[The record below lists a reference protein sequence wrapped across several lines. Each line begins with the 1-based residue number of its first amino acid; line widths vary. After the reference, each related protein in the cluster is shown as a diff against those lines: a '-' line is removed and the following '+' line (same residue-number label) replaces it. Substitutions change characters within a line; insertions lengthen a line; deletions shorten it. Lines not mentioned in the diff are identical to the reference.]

1 MALSVDQTKEIIRG
15 AKNADSVISNIKF
28 SNEGGSQTGTAN
40 AWAYLHAL
48 ASNLLSQ
55 LFDKHLTDT
64 TEVLKNNIAA
74 TPIWIKNK
82 ILAFQNGDS
91 VEMNEETGIV
101 EYPFIDATK
110 QIVTQCSV
118 TNANYGEVNIKVA
131 KGGTDP
137 VALDS
142 GELTAVQSYYANLNP
157 AGIRYNIIS
166 LDADRLLIRGVV
178 YYDGQ
183 YQDSIQTDVETA
195 VNAYLAALPFDGA
208 MVIKDLE
215 QAINAVAGVEDIV
228 IQELSARDSTTDFDD
243 RTRLID
249 EYKLTSVGNRK
260 WDSVSGYMKTENQS
274 GHTIGITLTYAI
286 NG

>member
-1 MALSVDQTKEIIRG
+1 MALSVEQTKEIIRG
-15 AKNADSVISNIKF
+15 AKNQDPIISDIKF
-28 SNEGGSQTGTAN
+28 AEEGGSQVGIAN
-40 AWAYLHAL
+40 SWAYLHAL

-55 LFDKHLTDT
+55 LFDKHLSDT

-82 ILAFQNGDS
+82 ILAFQYGDS

-101 EYPFIDATK
+101 EYPVIDISK
-110 QIVTQCSV
+110 QIITQCSV

-131 KGGTDP
+131 KGGINP
-137 VALDS
+137 VSLSS
-142 GELTAVQSYYANLNP
+142 GEMTAVQSYYANLNP

-178 YYDGQ
+178 YYNGQ
-183 YQDSIQTDVETA
+183 YQDSIKTDVESA
-195 VNAYLAALPFDGA
+195 VNTYLSSLPFDGA

-215 QAINAVAGVEDIV
+215 QAINSVAGVEDIV
-228 IQELSARDSTTDFDD
+228 IEELSARDSTTDFAD
-243 RTRLID
+243 RTKLID
-249 EYKLTSVGNRK
+249 NYKLTSVGNRK
-260 WDSVSGYMKTENQS
+260 WDSVSGYMITEDES
-274 GHTIGITLTYAI
+274 GQTISTTLTYAI

>member
-1 MALSVDQTKEIIRG
+1 MALTVDQTKEIIRG
-15 AKNADSVISNIKF
+15 AKNADPVISSIKF

-55 LFDKHLTDT
+55 LFDKHLADT
-64 TEVLKNNIAA
+64 SDTLKNNIAA

-91 VEMNEETGIV
+91 VVMNEDTGVV
-101 EYPFIDATK
+101 EYEVIDTDK
-110 QIVTQCSV
+110 QIITQCSV

-131 KGGTDP
+131 KGGTSP
-137 VALDS
+137 TSLTS
-142 GELTAVQSYYANLNP
+142 GELTAVQSYYSNLNP

-178 YYDGQ
+178 YYNGQ
-183 YQDSIQTDVETA
+183 YQDSIQTDVESA
-195 VNAYLAALPFDGA
+195 VNAYLASLPFDGA
-208 MVIKDLE
+208 MIIKDLE
-215 QAINAVAGVEDIV
+215 QAINVVNGVEDIV
-228 IQELSARDSTTDFDD
+228 IQELSARDSTTLFAD
-243 RTRLID
+243 RTKLID
-249 EYKLTSVGNRK
+249 DYKLTSVGNRK
-260 WDSVSGYMKTENQS
+260 WDSVSGYMITEDES
-274 GHTIGITLTYAI
+274 GQTISTTLTYTV

>member
-1 MALSVDQTKEIIRG
+1 MALTVDQTKEIIRG
-15 AKNADSVISNIKF
+15 AKNADSVISSIKF
-28 SNEGGSQTGTAN
+28 ANEGGSQTGTAN

-91 VEMNEETGIV
+91 VEMNEDTGIV
-101 EYPFIDATK
+101 EYPVIDATK

-131 KGGTDP
+131 KGGTSP

-183 YQDSIQTDVETA
+183 YQDSIQNDVETA
-195 VNAYLAALPFDGA
+195 VDAYLASLPFDGA

-215 QAINAVAGVEDIV
+215 QAINAVNGVEDIV
-228 IQELSARDSTTDFDD
+228 IQELSARDSTTAFDD
-243 RTRLID
+243 RTKLID

-260 WDSVSGYMKTENQS
+260 WDSVSGYMITEDES
-274 GHTIGITLTYAI
+274 GNTISTTLTYAI

>member
-1 MALSVDQTKEIIRG
+1 MSLSIEQSTEIIR
-15 AKNADSVISNIKF
+15 ATKNADPVISDIKF
-28 SNEGGSQTGTAN
+28 ANEGGSQVGTAN

-48 ASNLLSQ
+48 GSNLLSQ

-82 ILAFQNGDS
+82 ILAFQYGDS
-91 VEMNEETGIV
+91 VEMNEETGVV
-101 EYPFIDATK
+101 EYPVIDTDK
-110 QIVTQCSV
+110 QIITQCSV
-118 TNANYGEVNIKVA
+118 TNASYGEVNIKVA
-131 KGGTDP
+131 KGGTSP
-137 VALDS
+137 VALAS

-166 LDADRLLIRGVV
+166 LDADRLMIKGVV

-183 YQDSIQTDVETA
+183 YQDSIQTDVESA
-195 VNAYLAALPFDGA
+195 VDAYLASLPFDGA

-215 QAINAVAGVEDIV
+215 QAINAVNGVEDMV
-228 IQELSARDSTTDFDD
+228 IQELSARDSTTDFAD
-243 RTRLID
+243 RTKLID
-249 EYKLTSVGNRK
+249 SYQLTSVGNRK
-260 WDSVSGYMKTENQS
+260 WDSVSGYMITEDES
-274 GHTIGITLTYAI
+274 GETIGITLTYAI

>member
-1 MALSVDQTKEIIRG
+1 MALTVDQTKEIIRG
-15 AKNADSVISNIKF
+15 AKNADSVISSIKF
-28 SNEGGSQTGTAN
+28 ANEGGSQTGTAN

-91 VEMNEETGIV
+91 VEMDEETGIV
-101 EYPFIDATK
+101 EYPVIDVTK

-131 KGGTDP
+131 KGGTSP
-137 VALDS
+137 VALES

-195 VNAYLAALPFDGA
+195 VDAYLSSLPFDGA

-243 RTRLID
+243 RTKLID
-249 EYKLTSVGNRK
+249 DYKLTSVGNRK
-260 WDSVSGYMKTENQS
+260 WDSVSGYMITEDES
-274 GHTIGITLTYAI
+274 GNTISTTLTYAI